1 MRATATSRVSGDES
15 RRRPRWRR
23 MRRRTSRWASARD
36 DDDVAGDVEDGNFER
51 RSNLPTL
58 ERELRKEIAG
68 AKMQMLEISPLQRL
82 QKKRRLATEVGT
94 VPPFA
99 TPLPLLQRRRSWPS
113 RDFET
118 ARENRGQTRD
128 DEAKR
133 LEDERRRRRSRKVSW
148 KRKLESVWE
157 VR

>member
-1 MRATATSRVSGDES
+1 
-15 RRRPRWRR
+15 

-99 TPLPLLQRRRSWPS
+99 TPLPLL
-113 RDFET
+113 
-118 ARENRGQTRD
+118 
-128 DEAKR
+128 
-133 LEDERRRRRSRKVSW
+133 
-148 KRKLESVWE
+148 
-157 VR
+157 